1 MFTKE
6 EGLWIALHCEDES
19 PTKLKRKFCKV
30 FNVQH
35 ICNAVDEICS
45 NTSAEMVNKSI
56 ASVLKRAKMCL
67 EVSGGHFQ
75 CRKSFV

>member
-30 FNVQH
+30 FNVPR
-35 ICNAVDEICS
+35 
-45 NTSAEMVNKSI
+45 
-56 ASVLKRAKMCL
+56 KRAASLKGLHFTRYKENFVKKLPTVWFRIL
-67 EVSGGHFQ
+67 EAIHNPKWKE
-75 CRKSFV
+75 R